1 MKECKN
7 RKEPNKQIVLWTTE
21 KNIVDLLSLGST
33 KSLYWMT
40 SRDRKMEK
48 VFVNL
53 RISKR
58 KYVNIFIFI

>member
-1 MKECKN
+1 MKACKN
-7 RKEPNKQIVLWTTE
+7 SKEQNKQIVLWTTE